1 MNPKPK
7 IKVGVLGATGA
18 VGQRFVQMLADH
30 PWFEIAALTA
40 SDRSVGKRYGDA
52 AKWLLRGGMPPA
64 VADMTL
70 VPTQPDAIGPEVRLL
85 FSALPGESAREVEV
99 ELAAAGYGV
108 CSNASAH
115 RMDPDVP
122 LLIPDVNPEH
132 AALIGVQQ
140 ARRGWAARQAPAE
153 AAWDKSERT
162 PQPVVEGPQGAAGLR
177 PGASPDVR
185 HASAGFIV
193 TNPNCTTTHLV
204 CALKPL
210 YDAFGLEAVNVVS
223 MQAISGAG
231 YPGVSA
237 MDILDNVIPYIGGEE
252 EKVELEPR
260 KLLGTLMG
268 EEIRFADFTVSAQ
281 CNRVAVRNGHL
292 EAVSVKLRR
301 RASLDEVAEAL
312 RSYRGE
318 PQRLGLPTAP
328 DPAIILFQEK
338 DRPQPRLDRLAGKGM
353 ATCVGRL
360 RPDPLFDYK
369 FIVLGHNTI
378 RGAAGGSIL
387 NAELLVAKGYV

>member
-1 MNPKPK
+1 MNPDK
-7 IKVGVLGATGA
+7 IKVGILGATGA
-18 VGQRFVQMLADH
+18 VGQRFVQLLAGH
-30 PWFEIAALTA
+30 PWFEIGALTA

-64 VADMTL
+64 VADL
-70 VPTQPDAIGPEVRLL
+70 PVLPTETAAIPGDVRLL
-85 FSALPGESAREVEV
+85 FSALPGGNAGQVETD
-99 ELAAAGYGV
+99 LAAAGFAV

-132 AALIGVQQ
+132 TALIRAQR
-140 ARRGWAARQAPAE
+140 ARSGG
-153 AAWDKSERT
+153 S
-162 PQPVVEGPQGAAGLR
+162 
-177 PGASPDVR
+177 
-185 HASAGFIV
+185 GFIV

-210 YDAFGLEAVNVVS
+210 QDAFGLVAVNVVS

-252 EKVELEPR
+252 EKFEIEPR
-260 KLLGTLMG
+260 KLLGALATDHI
-268 EEIRFADFTVSAQ
+268 EFADFAVSAQ

-292 EAVSVKLRR
+292 EAVSVKLRQP
-301 RASLDEVAEAL
+301 ASLAQVTEAL
-312 RSYRGE
+312 SGYRGE

-328 DPAIILFQEK
+328 DPAIIVFHEV
-338 DRPQPRLDRLAGKGM
+338 DRPQPRMDRLIGNGM
-353 ATCVGRL
+353 ATGVGRL

-369 FIVLGHNTI
+369 FVVLGHNTI
-378 RGAAGGSIL
+378 RGAAGGALL
-387 NAELLVAKGYV
+387 NAELLVAQGWLK

>member
-1 MNPKPK
+1 MRDTPK

-18 VGQRFVQMLADH
+18 VGQRFVQMLAAH

-40 SDRSVGKRYGDA
+40 SDRSVGKRYGEA
-52 AKWLLRGGMPPA
+52 TKWLLRGGMPQA

-70 VPTQPDAIGPEVRLL
+70 LPTQPEAIGPEVRLL
-85 FSALPGESAREVEV
+85 FSALPGESARAVE
-99 ELAAAGYGV
+99 ETLAAAGYGV

-132 AALIGVQQ
+132 AALIRVQQ
-140 ARRGWAARQAPAE
+140 ARRGRAAPHADIAAVADENAPL
-153 AAWDKSERT
+153 
-162 PQPVVEGPQGAAGLR
+162 VAGR
-177 PGASPDVR
+177 R
-185 HASAGFIV
+185 SAGGTGFIV

-210 YDAFGLEAVNVVS
+210 HDAFGLEAVNVVT

-237 MDILDNVIPYIGGEE
+237 MDILDNIIPYIGGEE

-260 KLLGTLMG
+260 KLLGTLVG
-268 EEIRFADFTVSAQ
+268 DEIQFADFTVSAQ

-301 RASLDEVAEAL
+301 PASLEQVVEAL
-312 RSYRGE
+312 TSYQGE

-387 NAELLVAKGYV
+387 NAELLVAKGYM